1 MTLSITP
8 KEGGG
13 TPIYET
19 IEILITNATLFS
31 FPNKEMLLHNANESI
46 PERQKKNQQ
55 RLVFSIVINWIYIKL
70 CQRTRMVLEIHKLRT

>member
-1 MTLSITP
+1 MKLSITP
-8 KEGGG
+8 EEEGG

-19 IEILITNATLFS
+19 IEYTQNKRHFIQ
-31 FPNKEMLLHNANESI
+31 FPNKEMLLHNAKESI
-46 PERQKKNQQ
+46 PERQEKNQQ

>member
-1 MTLSITP
+1 MKLSNTH
-8 KEGGG
+8 K
-13 TPIYET
+13 
-19 IEILITNATLFS
+19 TNATLFS